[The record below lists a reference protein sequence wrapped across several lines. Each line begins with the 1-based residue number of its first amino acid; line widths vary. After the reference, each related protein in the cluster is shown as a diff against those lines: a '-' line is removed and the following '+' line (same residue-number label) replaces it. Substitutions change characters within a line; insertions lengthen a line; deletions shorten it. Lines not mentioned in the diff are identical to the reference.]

1 MGWYDDYG
9 PGSYEND
16 DYHCGSEGDYH
27 DEAHSRYSDEEQ
39 EEEEDDEEEDDLPE
53 EEEVTL
59 WHAISEV
66 IGDRHGDFFPVL
78 DGLEALE
85 EQSESGDVLWPLRG
99 TEAALGRWEAVDRY
113 AALEQPP
120 DANVEAAV
128 AVASAFRLAAAFDW
142 TCEGRPRTF
151 AHPHV
156 NPHPGWIQAGWLHP
170 STASERGE
178 RLGQFVECAHTVLLF
193 MLGLRVAK
201 TGSGPSAAGPS
212 AAGYMG
218 HASVHGPRPVL
229 DACPRTEAD
238 DEVALR
244 AVSME
249 LRAFAANALAAS
261 GRFTRATHPKGG
273 WKRLSWRGR
282 FGFVKAFLAQPSNVP
297 DHAKTKHI
305 LQLWDPWSNPGGC
318 PHELFADAQPLV
330 GQQQPPNMVSL
341 LVDAGAFA
349 AVAAAAR
356 TIAREEPH
364 AKTQTWLLLEKL
376 LSTMRAVATLNAPAV
391 EALPWVGHASLVQTG
406 QPMPQLCLWLVAQQ
420 LRRPLQQMIDGGVVE
435 VPGLFQKVC
444 RDTFGVSASEFVVP
458 ISDDDVGD
466 RSVCPDRL
474 NLNADGLP
482 CRVLTGAFGLA
493 TLVASDPA
501 HHGAHA
507 TLEHGTPLA
516 TALTT
521 TPRYVAGA
529 MVGAGC
535 VAAAIWPLNVL
546 AKDAAKVA
554 GAHPSGLRAP
564 APPDDEGLR
573 RANQGSCIDSESAF
587 DSQEN

>member
-1 MGWYDDYG
+1 M
-9 PGSYEND
+9 
-16 DYHCGSEGDYH
+16 
-27 DEAHSRYSDEEQ
+27 
-39 EEEEDDEEEDDLPE
+39 
-53 EEEVTL
+53 
-59 WHAISEV
+59 
-66 IGDRHGDFFPVL
+66 
-78 DGLEALE
+78 
-85 EQSESGDVLWPLRG
+85 
-99 TEAALGRWEAVDRY
+99 
-113 AALEQPP
+113 
-120 DANVEAAV
+120 
-128 AVASAFRLAAAFDW
+128 
-142 TCEGRPRTF
+142 
-151 AHPHV
+151 
-156 NPHPGWIQAGWLHP
+156 
-170 STASERGE
+170 
-178 RLGQFVECAHTVLLF
+178 
-193 MLGLRVAK
+193 
-201 TGSGPSAAGPS
+201 
-212 AAGYMG
+212 
-218 HASVHGPRPVL
+218 
-229 DACPRTEAD
+229 
-238 DEVALR
+238 ALR
-244 AVSME
+244 AVSMD

-330 GQQQPPNMVSL
+330 GQQQPNMVSL

-376 LSTMRAVATLNAPAV
+376 LSTMREVASLNAPAV

-435 VPGLFQKVC
+435 VLGLFQKVC
-444 RDTFGVSASEFVVP
+444 RDTFGVSGSEVVVP

-466 RSVCPDRL
+466 RGVCPDRL

-507 TLEHGTPLA
+507 SRTRHTSCHRAHNDTTLRDRRDG
-516 TALTT
+516 
-521 TPRYVAGA
+521 R
-529 MVGAGC
+529 
-535 VAAAIWPLNVL
+535 
-546 AKDAAKVA
+546 
-554 GAHPSGLRAP
+554 RR
-564 APPDDEGLR
+564 LR
-573 RANQGSCIDSESAF
+573 RGRHLASQRPGERRSKGRWSAPLWVEGACPARRRGRKA
-587 DSQEN
+587 SQPGELHRL